1 MPRLFGVVF
10 CSPICAR
17 FLEKTTNP
25 SIKFWLALLHIP
37 GVGPRTFLRLL
48 AHFPVEHVFQ
58 ASRASL
64 CALGLPDKLIDAL
77 QNPPWQ
83 VVEQDLLWL
92 ESSENHILTIE
103 DANYPAQLKEI
114 PSPPPVLFVKG
125 NPQLLGKPQIAM
137 VGSRNPSTIGL
148 RTAAEFAEALAKAGF
163 VITSGMALG
172 IDAASHQGALKAGGH
187 TIAVAGTGLDRVYPA
202 CHKQLATEIAAQ
214 GALVSEFPLGTTA
227 KSSHFPRRNR
237 IISGLCQGLLVV
249 EAAQQSGS
257 LITARLALE
266 QNREVF
272 AIPGSIHNPL
282 ARGCNALI
290 RQGAKL
296 VETVEDIFEELGQY
310 NQSYKC
316 PDAQISQM
324 ELDLEQQNLLKLIP
338 YSPITVDNLVQES
351 GLSVEIVSSILLV
364 LELQGYIAAAAGGS
378 YYRIQ

>member
-1 MPRLFGVVF
+1 M
-10 CSPICAR
+10 
-17 FLEKTTNP
+17 EKATNP
-25 SIKFWLALLHIP
+25 SIKFWLTLLRIP
-37 GVGPRTFLRLL
+37 GVGPQTFLRLL
-48 AHFPVEHVFQ
+48 AHFSVEHVFQ
-58 ASRASL
+58 ASRSSL
-64 CALGLPDKLIDAL
+64 CAIGLNDRLIDAL
-77 QNPPWQ
+77 QNPPWD

-92 ESSENHILTIE
+92 ESPENHVLTIE
-103 DANYPAQLKEI
+103 DASYPAQLKEI

-125 NPQLLGKPQIAM
+125 NPELLCEPQIAM
-137 VGSRNPSTIGL
+137 VGSRNPSNIGL
-148 RTAAEFAEALAKAGF
+148 RTAAEFAEALARAGF
-163 VITSGMALG
+163 VVTSGMALG
-172 IDAASHQGALKAGGH
+172 IDAASHQGALMAGGH

-214 GALVSEFPLGTTA
+214 GALVSEFPLGTAA

-257 LITARLALE
+257 LITAKLALE

-316 PDAQISQM
+316 SDTQISQT

-351 GLSVEIVSSILLV
+351 GFSVEIVSSILLV